1 MPGMML
7 TAAAQLRFVASI
19 VFGVRF
25 APWSLDQLI
34 AAVQDTRREFGALG
48 PDAHELLG
56 PTLDD
61 DTRQEFQQRRFRA
74 QARRAARDTA
84 YYRNLFAQLGVDPAA
99 LRYADIA
106 QLPLTTK
113 EAVRSDGE
121 AFVRHQQRPVFRCTT
136 SGATGWPTS
145 IAFSEYELRVSVAL
159 SALSA
164 LNAGTL
170 RADDVVQIS
179 TSSRALLGNLVEAG
193 AAARIGAQV
202 HLPGQLNPKITLALL
217 RERRTRP
224 GHRAQVSVLS
234 AYPSYLGELVE
245 TGLRH
250 GDRPADFGVERITSG
265 GELVTAGLKRRAR
278 QLFGPVEVL
287 EGFGMTES
295 WPFGGVLC
303 SAGHLHWEPAAGL
316 MEVVDLETKTPAR
329 PGALGTLVLTPFPP
343 FRETTILLRYDTEDV
358 VRAID
363 GPLTCELR
371 HLPATSHLLGKRR
384 LAVQHDHGWTFP
396 RDILEAVEAVD
407 EIPLP
412 GRCGFWAVDGGVA
425 VEVVAPQATAT
436 MRRRL
441 EAELEARGVPLQA
454 LRLTS
459 GRDELQRPLPLRG
472 DLRELCFDDLSRPSA
487 SSLVDAGG
495 LGVLV

>member
-1 MPGMML
+1 VEALVPGMML

-170 RADDVVQIS
+170 RADEP
-179 TSSRALLGNLVEAG
+179 APP
-193 AAARIGAQV
+193 
-202 HLPGQLNPKITLALL
+202 PGS
-217 RERRTRP
+217 ERRSICQASSTPRS
-224 GHRAQVSVLS
+224 RSRCSV
-234 AYPSYLGELVE
+234 
-245 TGLRH
+245 
-250 GDRPADFGVERITSG
+250 
-265 GELVTAGLKRRAR
+265 
-278 QLFGPVEVL
+278 
-287 EGFGMTES
+287 
-295 WPFGGVLC
+295 
-303 SAGHLHWEPAAGL
+303 SAGRGPGI
-316 MEVVDLETKTPAR
+316 AR
-329 PGALGTLVLTPFPP
+329 
-343 FRETTILLRYDTEDV
+343 R
-358 VRAID
+358 
-363 GPLTCELR
+363 
-371 HLPATSHLLGKRR
+371 
-384 LAVQHDHGWTFP
+384 
-396 RDILEAVEAVD
+396 
-407 EIPLP
+407 
-412 GRCGFWAVDGGVA
+412 
-425 VEVVAPQATAT
+425 
-436 MRRRL
+436 
-441 EAELEARGVPLQA
+441 
-454 LRLTS
+454 
-459 GRDELQRPLPLRG
+459 
-472 DLRELCFDDLSRPSA
+472 SA
-487 SSLVDAGG
+487 SSAPTRRIWASWSRRACGTAIVRPTSASSASPAAASW
-495 LGVLV
+495 